1 MMVDSGASEWAATR
15 LLDGPKCRR
24 PLPKTLAR
32 PGLTPSR
39 ATRDKAMPAGPGRRR
54 LSRVESRAGES
65 AAAVTRLLDKARAD
79 SDDLLLSVFDSTS
92 ERTLPPTLGR
102 GSPLPA
108 IATRVFPVE
117 SRAACHLSP
126 PPVSECSILGPTA
139 ACNDSSSCGD
149 PSD

>member
-79 SDDLLLSVFDSTS
+79 S
-92 ERTLPPTLGR
+92 
-102 GSPLPA
+102 
-108 IATRVFPVE
+108 
-117 SRAACHLSP
+117 
-126 PPVSECSILGPTA
+126 
-139 ACNDSSSCGD
+139 GD
-149 PSD
+149 PSLTQGPSPGRFWPADPKQGPG